1 LHALIK
7 DNFFLFSLSRRF
19 YNWLSFIF
27 SDLRDVRG
35 RVHLPG
41 AEQRVRQPLGVPVS
55 EEPARVAR
63 QAAGAEQRQVR
74 RLRERGVGSVRS
86 RPLPDVVQAQENEPQ
101 EPEGGLR

>member
-1 LHALIK
+1 
-7 DNFFLFSLSRRF
+7 
-19 YNWLSFIF
+19 
-27 SDLRDVRG
+27 
-35 RVHLPG
+35 
-41 AEQRVRQPLGVPVS
+41 
-55 EEPARVAR
+55 VAS